1 MNLNLQSTFGFKTF
15 DFDINNVINQNI
27 NKYQIIYNML

>member
-1 MNLNLQSTFGFKTF
+1 MNLNLQTSFRFKRF